1 MWCAFIRK
9 RKVGIGRQTLSPS
22 PPLHLAGME
31 EQVADPRETAEN
43 VMTIFS
49 SFQKTF
55 NTEQDIREVS
65 MHMCAHDHMHDGS
78 MWKHII
84 DILNTIICTHTSMH

>member
-1 MWCAFIRK
+1 
-9 RKVGIGRQTLSPS
+9 
-22 PPLHLAGME
+22 ME

-65 MHMCAHDHMHDGS
+65 MHMCAHDHMHNGS

-84 DILNTIICTHTSMH
+84 DILNTIICTHTRMH